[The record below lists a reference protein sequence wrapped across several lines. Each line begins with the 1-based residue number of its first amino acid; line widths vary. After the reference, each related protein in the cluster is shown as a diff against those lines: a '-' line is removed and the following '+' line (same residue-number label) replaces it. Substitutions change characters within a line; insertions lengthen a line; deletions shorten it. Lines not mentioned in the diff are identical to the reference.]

1 MKRCVV
7 SFYTAAFCAV
17 AFRLS
22 FAQPQRLGNIAELRV
37 TINDTTNDINQLQQQ
52 ESFGEV
58 QFTLLDD
65 PRQKFSTSQSAIA
78 MKHCWARL
86 RYEETVRRSETW
98 LKNIDICG
106 TCCKGD
112 TMAASNQT
120 GMLLTRSELEWLH
133 SKSGCP
139 QLIPAKPN
147 CSAIPSVNNYR
158 TMDGTCNNLQQPMWG
173 AATTAFRRVLPPY
186 YEDGISTMVGSSQVN
201 PFLPRYPS
209 ARYVSSAI
217 ILDRSEDETNV
228 THMLMQWGQFLDHDL
243 SHSPKTS
250 ISCNDCLKTSI
261 CAPIPVHPSDTAF
274 GLITP
279 KLGRCIP
286 FTRTTP
292 ACTEFK
298 GRHEPR
304 EQIND
309 ITSFIDGS
317 MIYGS
322 DTVTANSLRSF
333 SCGWLRSNDSTSG
346 YMDDLPKV
354 SSGNFVAGNKRVNEH
369 TALTV
374 MHTIWLREHNRI
386 ADMLGLVN
394 PTWDDDRLYQESR
407 KIVGAEIQKITY
419 YEFLPALMGQDWY
432 DKLIGSYR
440 GYNPSVNPAIS
451 NEFAGAAFRFGHSLI
466 RPSFDRLDE
475 DFQSLPMGNLNLFD
489 AIESSVSSFVSSKGT
504 DSILR
509 GLYASNSR
517 RRDEF
522 MDTVLTT
529 RLFESATSSSGYAP
543 TPGGLDLAALNIQ
556 RGRDHGLP
564 PYLVVKDFCQK
575 KYNISSLIKN
585 SNTTRRILEIY
596 GTMET
601 VDLYVGALAEQ
612 SLPGSVLGA
621 TLACIVAETFV
632 NLRDGDRFYFENPTV
647 FTPEQL
653 NEILTK
659 VSLSR
664 VICDNAD
671 SIYRV
676 RQNAFLSTESI
687 DSCDNL
693 PPTMDFSIMS
703 GYCYVSIKG
712 PFISAQR
719 MVVLDPLPYQLGV
732 RIYSRST
739 AQKNFTYGQIHQV
752 SPISMRSTRT
762 ACYQIECPT
771 NNLNTSIMAYSYT
784 YPDPK
789 PTLNPIRP
797 LVNTFLPGSTIG
809 AVDNNVYYSTW
820 TVSVLTSPSGVF
832 PTLQKCLASSTT
844 GISFPVSVPVL
855 LPVIVPRLCE
865 PLSPGCSDAIPS
877 VFKNLTIKN
886 PSVNRCM
893 N

>member
-1 MKRCVV
+1 ML
-7 SFYTAAFCAV
+7 FY
-17 AFRLS
+17 
-22 FAQPQRLGNIAELRV
+22 PELRV
-37 TINDTTNDINQLQQQ
+37 MINDITNEINQLQQQ
-52 ESFGEV
+52 EFFGEV
-58 QFTLLDD
+58 QFSLLDD
-65 PRQKFSTSQSAIA
+65 PSQTFSTSQSAIA

-86 RYEETVRRSETW
+86 RYEETVRRSEAW

-106 TCCKGD
+106 TCCTGA

-139 QLIPAKPN
+139 QLITAKPN
-147 CSAIPSVNNYR
+147 CSAIPSVNQYR

-173 AATTAFRRVLPPY
+173 AATTAFRRLLPPY
-186 YEDGISTMVGSSQVN
+186 YEDGISTMVGSSQVD

-250 ISCNDCLKTSI
+250 VSCNDCLKTSI
-261 CAPIPVHPSDTAF
+261 CAPIPVHTNDAAF
-274 GLITP
+274 GLNTP

-322 DTVTANSLRSF
+322 DVVNANSLRSF
-333 SCGWLRSNDSTSG
+333 NRGRLRVASSG
-346 YMDDLPKV
+346 NVDNSGLMDGLPKI

-374 MHTIWLREHNRI
+374 MHSIWLREHNRI
-386 ADMLGLVN
+386 ADMLGLEN
-394 PTWDDDRLYQESR
+394 PMWDDDRLYQETR

-432 DKLIGSYR
+432 DKLIGSYH

-475 DFQSLPMGNLNLFD
+475 DFQPLPMGNLSLFD

-564 PYLVVKDFCQK
+564 PYLVVKNICQT
-575 KYNISSLIKN
+575 KYNISSRIKDR
-585 SNTTRRILEIY
+585 NTTRRILEIY
-596 GTMET
+596 STMET

-612 SLPGSVLGA
+612 SLPGSVIGA
-621 TLACIVAETFV
+621 TLSCIVTETFV

-687 DSCDNL
+687 DTCDDL
-693 PPTMDFSIMS
+693 PPTMDFSITS

-712 PFISAQR
+712 PLISAQR
-719 MVVLDPLPYQLGV
+719 TIVPEPLPYHLGV

-739 AQKNFTYGQIHQV
+739 AQMNFTYGQIH
-752 SPISMRSTRT
+752 IG
-762 ACYQIECPT
+762 IT
-771 NNLNTSIMAYSYT
+771 NL
-784 YPDPK
+784 
-789 PTLNPIRP
+789 
-797 LVNTFLPGSTIG
+797 
-809 AVDNNVYYSTW
+809 
-820 TVSVLTSPSGVF
+820 
-832 PTLQKCLASSTT
+832 
-844 GISFPVSVPVL
+844 
-855 LPVIVPRLCE
+855 
-865 PLSPGCSDAIPS
+865 DAINQDGVLS
-877 VFKNLTIKN
+877 N
-886 PSVNRCM
+886 
-893 N
+893 

>member
-1 MKRCVV
+1 MDATFGPRADIIWHGGTEYGSHILSGRTKYGSQIWSRTKFGCHNR
-7 SFYTAAFCAV
+7 SAGQFSGRTFCAV
-17 AFRLS
+17 
-22 FAQPQRLGNIAELRV
+22 
-37 TINDTTNDINQLQQQ
+37 T
-52 ESFGEV
+52 
-58 QFTLLDD
+58 
-65 PRQKFSTSQSAIA
+65 
-78 MKHCWARL
+78 
-86 RYEETVRRSETW
+86 
-98 LKNIDICG
+98 
-106 TCCKGD
+106 
-112 TMAASNQT
+112 
-120 GMLLTRSELEWLH
+120 
-133 SKSGCP
+133 
-139 QLIPAKPN
+139 
-147 CSAIPSVNNYR
+147 
-158 TMDGTCNNLQQPMWG
+158 G
-173 AATTAFRRVLPPY
+173 AATTAFRRLLPPY
-186 YEDGISTMVGSSQVN
+186 YEDGISTMVGSSQVD

-250 ISCNDCLKTSI
+250 VSCNDCLKTSI
-261 CAPIPVHPSDTAF
+261 CAPIPVHPNDTAF
-274 GLITP
+274 GLNTP
-279 KLGRCIP
+279 KRGRCIP

-322 DTVTANSLRSF
+322 DVVNANSLRSF
-333 SCGWLRSNDSTSG
+333 NRGRLRVASSG
-346 YMDDLPKV
+346 NVDNSGLMDGLPKI

-386 ADMLGLVN
+386 ADMLGLEN
-394 PTWDDDRLYQESR
+394 PMWDDDRLYQETR

-432 DKLIGSYR
+432 DKLIGSYH

-475 DFQSLPMGNLNLFD
+475 DFQPLPIGNLSLFD

-564 PYLVVKDFCQK
+564 PYLVVKNICQT
-575 KYNISSLIKN
+575 KYNISSRIKDR
-585 SNTTRRILEIY
+585 NTTRRILEIY
-596 GTMET
+596 STMET

-621 TLACIVAETFV
+621 TLACIVTETFV
-632 NLRDGDRFYFENPTV
+632 NLRDGDRFYFENSTV

-664 VICDNAD
+664 VIYDNAD

-687 DSCDNL
+687 DTCDDL

-712 PFISAQR
+712 PLISAQR
-719 MVVLDPLPYQLGV
+719 TMVPEPLPYHLGV

-739 AQKNFTYGQIHQV
+739 AQKNFTYGQMHQV
-752 SPISMRSTRT
+752 SPISMRSTKT

-789 PTLNPIRP
+789 TPLSPTRP
-797 LVNTFLPGSTIG
+797 VVNTFLPGSTIG
-809 AVDNNVYYSTW
+809 VVENNVYYSTW
-820 TVSVLTSPSGVF
+820 TDSVLTSPSGVF
-832 PTLQKCLASSTT
+832 PTLQKCLASSTI
-844 GISFPVSVPVL
+844 GITFPASAS
-855 LPVIVPRLCE
+855 LPVIVPNLCV
-865 PLSPGCSDAIPS
+865 PLSSGCSDAIPS
-877 VFKNLTIKN
+877 VVGDLISTINN
-886 PSVNRCM
+886 P
-893 N
+893 